1 MSDVGE
7 VESLGS
13 SCMAWV
19 MGVGSRGR
27 RSQTFVAM
35 NLFSRNLV
43 IRGTCE

>member
-1 MSDVGE
+1 
-7 VESLGS
+7 LGS

-27 RSQTFVAM
+27 SETFVAM

>member
-1 MSDVGE
+1 MSGVGE
-7 VESLGS
+7 AEILGS

-27 RSQTFVAM
+27 SETFVAM